1 MNTFIGNI
9 QSNINHLYRLVK
21 KRDLPLFLSEQEWRI
36 NHRYSG
42 KRIMDKVKKYISM
55 STPVTFKQ
63 ITNSVLA
70 YEKQFLFCPEFIF
83 HLRYTLTL
91 FLFQLDCLRLYFQA
105 LF

>member
-42 KRIMDKVKKYISM
+42 KRMMDKVKKYISM

-70 YEKQFLFCPEFIF
+70 YEKQFLS
-83 HLRYTLTL
+83 
-91 FLFQLDCLRLYFQA
+91 A
-105 LF
+105 

>member
-36 NHRYSG
+36 
-42 KRIMDKVKKYISM
+42 MDKVKKYISM

-70 YEKQFLFCPEFIF
+70 YEKQFLS
-83 HLRYTLTL
+83 
-91 FLFQLDCLRLYFQA
+91 A
-105 LF
+105 